1 MKNKILEIMSNI
13 TWLQVF
19 VNFMILIVAIVKFQ
33 NPTWNRIIYF
43 TALLIIVNTT
53 IYSLCKNLKKLK
65 DLLWKL

>member
-13 TWLQVF
+13 TWFQVF
-19 VNFMILIVAIVKFQ
+19 LNFMILIAVIVKFQ

-53 IYSLCKNLKKLK
+53 VYNLCENLKKLK
-65 DLLWKL
+65 DLL